1 MPFKG
6 RVVNSFYFSRGMF
19 FALQGTGGDFTLLF
33 RRHVFFALQGTCC
46 EFTLLFRR
54 YVFLPFKGRVV
65 NSLYF
70 SGGMFFC
77 PSRDVW

>member
-1 MPFKG
+1 M
-6 RVVNSFYFSRGMF
+6 VNSLYFARGM
-19 FALQGTGGDFTLLF
+19 L
-33 RRHVFFALQGTCC
+33 FALQGTCG

-54 YVFLPFKGRVV
+54 YVFLPFKGRVA

-77 PSRDVW
+77 PSRDRR